1 MMQKFEPAKFD
12 LQLFA
17 DGTEDTSTEFLANNK
32 LMTAAYRG
40 LIAKAVGSTGTIDK
54 ITKMAFGDKGETDE
68 QGNPAPPSNTG
79 DLNNVVATADIE
91 KIEFPSDNLV
101 SFTTTLAAGTAATG
115 INEVALVTEGGVTAA
130 KMRLLTSKGV
140 DVETSLIFTW
150 SIEF

>member
-1 MMQKFEPAKFD
+1 MTKFEPRKFD

-17 DGTEDTSTEFLANNK
+17 DGSEDDASEFLANNK
-32 LMTAAYRG
+32 LMTVAYRG
-40 LIAKAVGSTGTIDK
+40 LLAKAVGSTGTIDK

-79 DLNNVVATADIE
+79 DLNHVVATSDIE
-91 KIEFPSDNLV
+91 TVEFPTDNMV
-101 SFTTTLAAGTAATG
+101 RFTTTLAAGTVATG

-140 DVETSLIFTW
+140 DVETNLIFTW